1 MFYTNVHNQQ
11 VKHVIKTKSSS
22 IMTRKLTV
30 PKQFSYANHL
40 PSIQENEDD
49 INNHVLILQQDL
61 S

>member
-1 MFYTNVHNQQ
+1 
-11 VKHVIKTKSSS
+11 
-22 IMTRKLTV
+22 MTRKLTV

-49 INNHVLILQQDL
+49 INNHVTILQQDL